1 MWTQG
6 FDRYRGDREFFWLSL
21 CHDTLEGM
29 IRSNFNLMYYHK
41 MPLEMI
47 ENLIPWERQIYLTLV
62 IQEMEK
68 QKQAREAMTAG
79 MK

>member
-1 MWTQG
+1 
-6 FDRYRGDREFFWLSL
+6 
-21 CHDTLEGM
+21 
-29 IRSNFNLMYYHK
+29 MYYHK